1 MNNRCFNVGT
11 KDLAD
16 FPPTTMTL
24 DTSGAWYLSAAAHT
38 SSLPSMLHYSLGFF
52 HLFSPQMSFLPH
64 WKASASKAAAA
75 ASASAAHLRSPT
87 TKIFKKGAPIDKK
100 GRKKSVCK
108 SCEHLCS
115 AIPLAL
121 SLSLSLSLSS
131 SLSNTLNLSLFLTY
145 LSFCALS

>member
-1 MNNRCFNVGT
+1 MRYGTGDGDIFIYLTNN
-11 KDLAD
+11 
-16 FPPTTMTL
+16 
-24 DTSGAWYLSAAAHT
+24 H
-38 SSLPSMLHYSLGFF
+38 LPYNEA
-52 HLFSPQMSFLPH
+52 FLPH

-121 SLSLSLSLSS
+121 SLSLSS